1 VSESAGAPTGSR
13 RKGREIAMKLLYQ
26 VQQGRQSLDDA
37 CAHFEEMAT
46 APEKSR
52 AYALEAARG
61 VLAKLPEVDAS
72 ITASLK
78 DWTFDRIAPI
88 ELQLIR
94 IATWELMER
103 DDIPARVTID
113 EAIELSREYASA
125 ESTGFVNGIL
135 DALAAKHAAHK
146 LAPR

>member
-1 VSESAGAPTGSR
+1 MSEPAGAPSGSR

-26 VQQGRQSLDDA
+26 VQQGKQTLESA
-37 CAHFEEMAT
+37 CDHFEELAG
-46 APEKSR
+46 APEKSKG
-52 AYALEAARG
+52 YALEAARG
-61 VLAKLPEVDAS
+61 VLAKLAEVDAA

-94 IATWELMER
+94 IATWELMDR

-135 DALAAKHAAHK
+135 DALAAKYASHK